1 MTSHAALE
9 TVPAIEAG
17 RTLQVFFDTRERHW
31 NQNPYISIL
40 AGSFAPQAEV
50 HGFSWRRAVLN
61 RYDVVHFHWP
71 EYLLVHDSRL
81 RRWAASALFVLM
93 LGRIR
98 LNRSIVIQTMHDR
111 KPFVPVSRVHARL
124 LGMLRR
130 QTVGRIWLNEVS
142 LAERSGAARGEK
154 YCDTVILHGDY
165 DPWIRALDPAG
176 SVSREPT
183 SASSDHVRL
192 MCFGIMRPYKNFEQ
206 AAEAVGR
213 YAQDADV
220 SLYIAGSA
228 PDEDYLS
235 LLKDV
240 ASRYGDSVTLDARR
254 LDDPELISA
263 ITRSTA
269 VLVPYR
275 DLYNSGVVFLSLS
288 LGRPVILRRNPITEQ
303 LQAEYGSRW
312 VALYDGDLNAEEL
325 ALAVEAVRDS
335 RGSAPKSEVRDAAY
349 VAQRHLD
356 FYRQLIRVGK

>member
-9 TVPAIEAG
+9 SAPAVEAG
-17 RTLQVFFDTRERHW
+17 HTLQVFFDTRERHW

-40 AGSFAPQAEV
+40 AGSFAPQAKV
-50 HGFSWRRAVLN
+50 HGFSWRKAILR

-124 LGMLRR
+124 LSMLQRR
-130 QTVGRIWLNEVS
+130 TVGRIWLNEVS
-142 LAERSGAARGEK
+142 LAERSGAAGGEK

-165 DPWIRALDPAG
+165 DPWIRGLQSAG
-176 SVSREPT
+176 SVSSEP
-183 SASSDHVRL
+183 ASEPSGHVRL

-213 YAQDADV
+213 YAQEEDV

-228 PDEDYLS
+228 PEEEYLS
-235 LLKDV
+235 LLQEV

-254 LDDPELISA
+254 LDDSELISA
-263 ITRSTA
+263 ITRATA

-275 DLYNSGVVFLSLS
+275 DLYNSGVVVLSLS
-288 LGRPVILRRNPITEQ
+288 LGRPVILRRNSITEQ
-303 LQAEYGSRW
+303 LQAEYGPRW
-312 VALYDGDLNAEEL
+312 VALYDGDLSTK
-325 ALAVEAVRDS
+325 ALAAAVGAVRDS
-335 RGSAPKSEVRDAAY
+335 RGAAPKSEVRDAAY

-356 FYRQLIRVGK
+356 FYRQLSLVGE